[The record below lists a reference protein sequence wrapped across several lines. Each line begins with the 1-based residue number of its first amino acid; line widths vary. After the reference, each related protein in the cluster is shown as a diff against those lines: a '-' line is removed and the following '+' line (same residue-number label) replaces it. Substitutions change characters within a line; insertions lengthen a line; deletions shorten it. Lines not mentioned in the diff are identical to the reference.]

1 MEVAYCTAIWELQV
15 PFKCRS
21 CRLCHMSLGECFSY
35 IHKKILD
42 LNDEFCK
49 LGNRAWGI
57 K

>member
-49 LGNRAWGI
+49 LGNRA
-57 K
+57 